1 MPNSMIASNNGIV
14 KKDNDTLDKSNIN
27 ITFDPLKV
35 EMRDSNPWL
44 VEDVSSFL
52 KYCCP
57 ECSYS
62 DRDLETFSNHALGN
76 HKSSVAFFSMDE
88 VNIKTENQDYDHDY
102 FSLESTTTDLSPP
115 DNSNMIQSFDGFDV
129 KGIKVEKTDEELKKE
144 VFESS
149 NVSSVTEKR
158 PYTCDV
164 CQKTLKNKHTLKE
177 HVIRVHEGNG
187 QRSDKYKLKDPKRA
201 EKYRKMLKVI
211 GLKDPPKICPKPNCD
226 YTTRELKLLNY
237 HLDTKHPDSGQKS
250 HFCDLCEKGFIHNT
264 SLQMH
269 KRKDHKEGKKC
280 PHCEYTT
287 TDSSTVNSNNQWY
300 LHVDKN
306 HSDIYTKKFFCDYC
320 SEGFIYNTSLRAHKV
335 KKHKDCQIIN
345 SCPHCDFKDKS
356 SIRFYKHIETKH
368 PEHGPKNFFCEN
380 CKMGFIFNSSLSLH
394 KNLQNN
400 CKKVLKPDRFDK
412 QCPYCDYKTNLKSRW
427 CIHIDTKH
435 PEHDEKKHFCEKC
448 NKGYIFQ
455 ISMTTHARMQC
466 QFSTWKKAYYGAKS
480 VCEHCGLSITNH
492 HMKKHMRTI
501 HSSELFPNGD
511 APKFV
516 CEQCGYSTVSS
527 GYLKHH
533 IFTKH
538 APGNLSRSID
548 NRTVRRYEWPTQK
561 TEFFNDHQLSIFFHQ
576 NFWDWSL
583 GE

>member
-1 MPNSMIASNNGIV
+1 MASNNGIV
-14 KKDNDTLDKSNIN
+14 KKDTDALDKSNVN

-35 EMRDSNPWL
+35 EMSDSNPWL
-44 VEDVSSFL
+44 VEDVSAFL

-57 ECSYS
+57 ECNYN
-62 DRDLETFSNHALGN
+62 DRDLKTFSNHALGN

-88 VNIKTENQDYDHDY
+88 VNIKTENQDYDDY
-102 FSLESTTTDLSPP
+102 YSLESTTDLSPP

-149 NVSSVTEKR
+149 NVSSVTKER
-158 PYTCDV
+158 PYSCDV
-164 CQKTLKNKHTLKE
+164 CQKTFKTNSHLKN
-177 HVIRVHEGNG
+177 HVITIHEGNG
-187 QRSDKYKLKDPKRA
+187 QRSDKYKLKHPENA
-201 EKYRKMLKVI
+201 EKYRL
-211 GLKDPPKICPKPNCD
+211 GLKDRPKICPQPNCD
-226 YTTRELKLLNY
+226 YTARELKLLNY

-264 SLQMH
+264 SLRIH
-269 KRKDHKEGKKC
+269 KRKEHSIGKFIKKC

-287 TDSSTVNSNNQWY
+287 TDSSSVNSNNQWY
-300 LHVDKN
+300 LHIDKN
-306 HSDIYTKKFFCDYC
+306 HSDICTKKFFCDYC
-320 SEGFIYNTSLRAHKV
+320 SEGFIYNTSLRAHQV

-356 SIRFYKHIETKH
+356 SIRFYKHIDKNH
-368 PEHGPKNFFCEN
+368 PEHGPKNFFCES

-394 KNLQNN
+394 KKGFN
-400 CKKVLKPDRFDK
+400 CKKNLKPDRFDK
-412 QCPYCDYKTNLKSRW
+412 QCPYCDYKTNLTSRW

-435 PEHDEKKHFCEKC
+435 PEHDDKKHFCEKC

-480 VCEHCGLSITNH
+480 VCELCGLSITTRC
-492 HMKKHMRTI
+492 MKKHMRTK
-501 HSSELFPNGD
+501 HSSEVFPNGD

-516 CEQCGYSTVSS
+516 CEQCGYSTISNVN
-527 GYLKHH
+527 LKNH
-533 IFTKH
+533 IFRNH
-538 APGNLSRSID
+538 AQGNLSRGID
-548 NRTVRRYEWPTQK
+548 NKTVGNHVNHK
-561 TEFFNDHQLSIFFHQ
+561 N
-576 NFWDWSL
+576 
-583 GE
+583 